1 MHCWSD
7 FNGIYIGIWMG
18 CLHGGCTGEKGVSTA
33 MARLQHVVRRSLLW
47 IGNIHT
53 GRPYRG
59 DNEGSVETCQE
70 SCGVKEQLVVPEPAN
85 QNAFAGG
92 WKELPDDG

>member
-1 MHCWSD
+1 M
-7 FNGIYIGIWMG
+7 
-18 CLHGGCTGEKGVSTA
+18 
-33 MARLQHVVRRSLLW
+33 
-47 IGNIHT
+47 HT

-70 SCGVKEQLVVPEPAN
+70 SCGVKEHVVVPEPAN